1 MTMSAEPRTKIVCT
15 IGPASSSPKV
25 LAKLARAGMS
35 VARLNFSHGT
45 HAEHRRTIARIR
57 RLSRALGRPISI
69 LQDLSG
75 PKIRIGEIGSGTV
88 ILRPGSE
95 FVLTARR
102 VAGDSGSATVSYPG
116 LARDVRP
123 GDPLLLSDGA
133 IELEVL
139 ETSGRDIRCRVVVG
153 GPLSSRKGVN
163 LPSRSL
169 RLPSLTDKDK
179 ADLRFG
185 AGLGVD
191 YIALSFVRSASD
203 IRAAKALIAREGHA
217 IPVIAKI
224 EKHEALDEL
233 EAIARSSDGI
243 MVARGDLGV
252 EIPLEKIPQAQKR
265 IIRTANGLGKP
276 VITATQMLRSM
287 VENPRP
293 TRAEVT
299 DVANAVLDGTDALM
313 LSEETAVGRYP
324 AEAVRVMARIA
335 AETERTP
342 ADLKR
347 RDGMLPAD
355 AVRLST
361 AEAVAAAA
369 CSLAERVGASL
380 IVTFTRSGSTA
391 RLVSKYRPPCP
402 ILAPTSLE
410 TTFRRL
416 GLLWGVVPF
425 RVGRMGSEAGMV
437 AQAVRAARATGLA
450 RRGGKIVVTAGVPS
464 GVAGLTNLIRVEEL
478 G

>member
-1 MTMSAEPRTKIVCT
+1 MEPMTKIVCT
-15 IGPASSSPKV
+15 IGPASASPKM
-25 LAKLARAGMS
+25 LERLIRAGMS

-45 HAEHRRTIARIR
+45 PADHRRAAARIR
-57 RLSRALGRPISI
+57 RLSRDLGRPVSI
-69 LQDLSG
+69 LQDLAG
-75 PKIRIGEIGSGTV
+75 PKIRIGEIESGTV
-88 ILRPGSE
+88 TLRPGSE

-102 VAGDSGSATVSYPG
+102 ITGTSEGAAVSYPG

-123 GDPLLLSDGA
+123 GDPILLNDGA

-153 GPLSSRKGVN
+153 GSLSSRKGVN

-169 RLPSLTDKDK
+169 RLPGLTAKDRD
-179 ADLRFG
+179 DLRIG

-191 YIALSFVRSASD
+191 YIALSFVRAVSD
-203 IRAAKALIAREGHA
+203 IHAVKGLVRREGRE

-224 EKHEALDEL
+224 EKHEALDDL
-233 EAIARSSDGI
+233 EAIVEASDGV

-252 EIPLEKIPQAQKR
+252 EIPLEKIPWAQKK
-265 IIRTANGLGKP
+265 IIHTANGLGKP

-299 DVANAVLDGTDALM
+299 DVANAILDGTDALM

-324 AEAVRVMARIA
+324 DEAVRVMARIS
-335 AETERTP
+335 AETERTLLDPGRRERTGP
-342 ADLKR
+342 AA
-347 RDGMLPAD
+347 GGI
-355 AVRLST
+355 LST
-361 AEAVAAAA
+361 AEAVAASA
-369 CSLAERVGASL
+369 CSLAEKVGASL

-410 TTFRRL
+410 TTYRRL
-416 GLLWGVVPF
+416 GLLRGVVPR
-425 RVGRMGSEAGMV
+425 RVRRTGSEAGMV
-437 AQAVRAARATGLA
+437 EQALKAARESGLA
-450 RRGGKIVVTAGVPS
+450 RRGAKVVITAGVPS
-464 GVAGLTNLIRVEEL
+464 GLPARTNLIRVETLE
-478 G
+478 